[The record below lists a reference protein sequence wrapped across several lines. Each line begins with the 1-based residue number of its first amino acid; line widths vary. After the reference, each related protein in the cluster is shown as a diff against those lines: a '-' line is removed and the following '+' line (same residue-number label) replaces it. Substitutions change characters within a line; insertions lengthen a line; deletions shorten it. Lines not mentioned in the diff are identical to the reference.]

1 MAGKQTQTAKRSVI
15 NRPRDSSLNESR
27 EIRYTHHMQTRN
39 DTVIFARNANGAVG
53 IALPDRRYHM
63 YLIGRTGTGKSTML
77 ANMIIQDMAAGHGLV
92 LIDPHGDLAQ
102 HVLAFVPP
110 RRKNDLVYFDPSDV
124 EFPIGL
130 NVLERVGASER
141 PLVAANLVSVFRKVF
156 QDSWGPRMEYLLYNA
171 LLALLEN
178 PGSTLLGLL
187 KLLTDEQFRK
197 RIISN
202 VTDPVVRHYWIE
214 QFANF
219 PERLLPEITSPVL
232 NKIGAYLTHR
242 SLRNIL
248 GQKRTAIN
256 FEQLVNRRGILIANL
271 SKGRIGEDA
280 ANLLGSL
287 LVTKLQFA
295 AMARANIPEVE
306 RSDVFLYVD
315 EFHNF
320 VTHSFADILAEAR
333 KYRLGLV
340 LSHQFSEQ
348 VHEHIRA
355 AILGNCGTM
364 VFFRIGPDD
373 AKLFAKEVEPHYS
386 WLDLVNLSP
395 HEVIY
400 KLQRNGKVDRPYQAT
415 TLAPAGFNQ
424 AKIEGYRCE
433 LFELSRRQYARPR
446 AGVEDKIN
454 QIFKSDKK
462 VL

>member
-1 MAGKQTQTAKRSVI
+1 MHVTKEFVTFAG
-15 NRPRDSSLNESR
+15 
-27 EIRYTHHMQTRN
+27 
-39 DTVIFARNANGAVG
+39 NANGAVG

-77 ANMIIQDMAAGHGLV
+77 ANMIIQDMAAGRGLV

-102 HVLAFVPP
+102 QVLAFVPP
-110 RRKNDLVYFDPSDV
+110 MRKKDLVYFDPGDS

-130 NVLERVGASER
+130 NVLEQVDANARS
-141 PLVAANLVSVFRKVF
+141 LVATNLVSVFRKVF
-156 QDSWGPRMEYLLYNA
+156 QDSWGPRMEYLLHNA

-197 RIISN
+197 RIVGN

-219 PERLLPEITSPVL
+219 PEKLLPEITSPVL

-242 SLRNIL
+242 ALRNIL

-256 FEQLVNRRGILIANL
+256 FSHLVNHRGILIANL
-271 SKGRIGEDA
+271 SKGKIGEDA

-287 LVTKLQFA
+287 LVTKLQLA
-295 AMARANIPEVE
+295 AMARVSVPESE

-333 KYRLGLV
+333 KYRLSLV

-348 VHEHIRA
+348 VHERIRA

-364 VFFRIGPDD
+364 IFFRIGPDD
-373 AKLFAKEVEPHYS
+373 AKLFAKEVEPHYTWS
-386 WLDLVNLSP
+386 DLVNLSP

-400 KLQRNGKVDRPYQAT
+400 KVQRNGKVDRPYQAVT
-415 TLAPAGFNQ
+415 IMSAAPNRADPE
-424 AKIEGYRCE
+424 AWRRELIE
-433 LFELSRRQYARPR
+433 FSRRRYSRPR
-446 AGVEDKIN
+446 QQVEEKIN
-454 QIFKSDKK
+454 QVFSFRNK
-462 VL
+462 